1 MKSSSKFF
9 RLAALSVVFALA
21 LSCSSDDGISPNPN
35 PEPNPGPIDPGG
47 NPPPGGGETGA
58 VPCENGMAGVYP
70 CSGFDLVSRID
81 LADLGG
87 NRGND
92 IWGWADPDTG
102 IEYAI
107 VGLNTGTVFISLEDP
122 EDPLIL
128 GTLPTATSNS
138 TWRDIKVHS
147 NHAYIVSEA
156 GGHGM
161 QVFDLTQ
168 LRNPATVPADFSA
181 TSVFR
186 GFGNA
191 HNIVINEDTGFAY
204 AVGTGPDAPFS
215 GGATFIDLSDPGNP
229 APAGGYGDSGYT
241 HDAQVVTY
249 NGPDSD
255 YTGREIFIGS
265 NEDRVVIVDVTDK
278 EQPQF
283 ISQLTYPQ
291 IGYTHQGW
299 FTEDQ
304 RYFLLGDET
313 DELNFGLASRT
324 IIFDFTDLDAPV
336 FDFDYSGP
344 TTAIDHNGYVLG
356 NSFYLANYA
365 AGLRVLD
372 LSDIENGNMVETGFF
387 DSYPQSQATSF
398 VGVWSVYP
406 YLPSGVIL
414 INDINNGFFVVR
426 PSS

>member
-1 MKSSSKFF
+1 MNSSRPLSQLIYLFF
-9 RLAALSVVFALA
+9 VFALA
-21 LSCSSDDGISPNPN
+21 ISCSSDDGNPGNPDPNPN
-35 PEPNPGPIDPGG
+35 PGTGNPGG
-47 NPPPGGGETGA
+47 NPTPGAGDIGA
-58 VPCENGMAGVYP
+58 APCENGLAGIYP
-70 CSGFDLVSRID
+70 CSGFDLVSRLD
-81 LADLGG
+81 LAALGG

-92 IWGWADPDTG
+92 IWGWVDPDSG

-122 EDPLIL
+122 EDPLVL

-138 TWRDIKVHS
+138 TWRDIKVYS

-156 GGHGM
+156 SGHGM

-168 LRNPATVPADFSA
+168 LRNPATVPATFTA
-181 TSVFR
+181 TRVFR
-186 GFGNA
+186 TFGNA
-191 HNIVINEDTGFAY
+191 HNVVINEDTGFAY
-204 AVGTGPDAPFS
+204 AVGTGPDASFN
-215 GGATFIDLSDPGNP
+215 GGAHFIDLSDPANP
-229 APAGGYGDSGYT
+229 TPAGGYGNSGYT

-249 NGPDSD
+249 SGPDTD

-278 EQPQF
+278 DQPQF

-313 DELNFGLASRT
+313 DELNFGVPSRT

-336 FDFDYSGP
+336 FDFEYNGP

-356 NSFYLANYA
+356 NLYYLANYS
-365 AGLRVLD
+365 AGLRVI
-372 LSDIENGNMVETGFF
+372 DIGNIGSGSIAETGYF
-387 DSYPQSQATSF
+387 DSYPQSQSTDF